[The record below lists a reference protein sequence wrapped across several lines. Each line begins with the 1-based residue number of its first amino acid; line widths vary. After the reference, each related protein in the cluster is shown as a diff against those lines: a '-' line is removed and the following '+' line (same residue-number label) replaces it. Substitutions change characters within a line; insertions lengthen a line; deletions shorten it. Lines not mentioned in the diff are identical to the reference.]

1 MRPAY
6 AVSDGM
12 GIVGTSPEAVQAV
25 LDTKAVGP
33 SIENAPEFVLAAEHA
48 GPTQGDVVFLN
59 FRSVMDLFGDGQA
72 SSDLRA
78 LQSLIVTDHYTSDLI
93 TERLF
98 LSIG

>member
-25 LDTKAVGP
+25 LDTKAGGA
-33 SIENAPEFVLAAEHA
+33 SIANAPEFVLAAQHA
-48 GPTQGDVVFLN
+48 DRAQGDVVFLN
-59 FRSVMDLFGDGQA
+59 FRSVLDLIGEAQA

-78 LQSLIVTDHYTSDLI
+78 LQSLIVTDQYTSDLI
-93 TERLF
+93 TERMF
-98 LSIG
+98 LAIG